1 METQQFLGRNQLVDR
16 LAAQVGDR
24 DMAIGL
30 LIKNG
35 LMTADGKLTAQG
47 HARNAMTAE
56 ERAVD
61 RAVKR
66 SGKSHGDYVYS
77 PNTNRAT
84 LRKR

>member
-1 METQQFLGRNQLVDR
+1 METQKFLGRNQLVDR
-16 LAAQVGDR
+16 LTAQVGDK
-24 DMAIGL
+24 DKAVGL

-77 PNTNRAT
+77 PSTNRAT